1 MITLAC
7 DVEMDY
13 RGANVE
19 SERHQR
25 DVNIVCEGWAM
36 TRSQED
42 EKRQSQDILGSRI
55 K

>member
-7 DVEMDY
+7 DVEMDC
-13 RGANVE
+13 RRANVE

-42 EKRQSQDILGSRI
+42 GEKTESRYFGE
-55 K
+55 